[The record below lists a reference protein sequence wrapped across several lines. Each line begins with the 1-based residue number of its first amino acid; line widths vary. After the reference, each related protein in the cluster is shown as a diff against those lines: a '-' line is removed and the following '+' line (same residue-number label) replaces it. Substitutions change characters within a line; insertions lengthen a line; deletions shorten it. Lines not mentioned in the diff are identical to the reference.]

1 MILAPVMHTSKNM
14 IARINDVIRCH
25 TDMVQTVN
33 GLKIQVAV
41 MDTKNKHL
49 QERVRIL
56 EENAEM
62 KSVEEKKQDE
72 DNQLVF
78 TNTVAALH
86 KTNSDLTGR
95 VAVLERIEE
104 QRIAQ
109 EVIAKEIVKEKII
122 AAEKIIAE
130 KTFADRCAEVI
141 KKNADWPLHQAA
153 NDGESNEVFDHFI
166 FILKFNVNTKAKD
179 GTIPLHYAAMGGH
192 TKTVEHLLI
201 RGADINAKDSKGK
214 TPLQRATGRIDVE
227 LLLRSQG
234 GTL

>member
-14 IARINDVIRCH
+14 IALINDVIRCH

-62 KSVEEKKQDE
+62 KSVEEKKQHE

-104 QRIAQ
+104 EQRIAQ
-109 EVIAKEIVKEKII
+109 EVIAKEIVIKEKNNCRRKNICR
-122 AAEKIIAE
+122 
-130 KTFADRCAEVI
+130 KTLCR
-141 KKNADWPLHQAA
+141 PL
-153 NDGESNEVFDHFI
+153 
-166 FILKFNVNTKAKD
+166 
-179 GTIPLHYAAMGGH
+179 
-192 TKTVEHLLI
+192 
-201 RGADINAKDSKGK
+201 R
-214 TPLQRATGRIDVE
+214 
-227 LLLRSQG
+227 RSD
-234 GTL
+234 